1 MLLLLLLC
9 FPYLAVVAFQ
19 VLDFF
24 PSRTLSVYE
33 ATNSLGEG
41 DALGPR
47 LRLNELAEFFP
58 DCEDGGA
65 EGIGKTTEAGGGHLA
80 RASDRG
86 RMVLLSNLVR
96 REKSL
101 PSRKTFNGF
110 FLDSLTDRGGE

>member
-1 MLLLLLLC
+1 M
-9 FPYLAVVAFQ
+9 
-19 VLDFF
+19 
-24 PSRTLSVYE
+24 YE

-86 RMVLLSNLVR
+86 TMVLLSNLVR
-96 REKSL
+96 RVKKFAKQEKLSTAF
-101 PSRKTFNGF
+101 SWIV
-110 FLDSLTDRGGE
+110 

>member
-1 MLLLLLLC
+1 MSVLLLLLLC

-19 VLDFF
+19 VLYFF

-96 REKSL
+96 RVKKFAKQENFQRL
-101 PSRKTFNGF
+101 FP
-110 FLDSLTDRGGE
+110 